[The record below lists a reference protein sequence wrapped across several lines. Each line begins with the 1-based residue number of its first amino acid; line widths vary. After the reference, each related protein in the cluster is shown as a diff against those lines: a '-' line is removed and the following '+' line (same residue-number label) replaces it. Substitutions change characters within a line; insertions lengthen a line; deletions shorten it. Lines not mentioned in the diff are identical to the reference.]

1 MVGFGGGEH
10 LLWRAVNIGCCR
22 LGVVSRTQWERQ
34 LTVTVAV
41 TAAVHLLSACHRKS
55 VSSVFGDGSA
65 VPQRSRAPL
74 CTYNHKE
81 RRLWCYALRADL
93 CNFVS
98 CTLYAFPL
106 YIQYIRVFRCIFVC
120 ICVCYWQGVRL
131 YCRGASLP
139 SLCDVVLTGT
149 WGSRVPFPLGFSCR
163 LK

>member
-65 VPQRSRAPL
+65 VPQRSCAPL

-81 RRLWCYALRADL
+81 RRLWCSVLHADL
-93 CNFVS
+93 CNFAS

-106 YIQYIRVFRCIFVC
+106 YIQCVQMHFCVYLRV
-120 ICVCYWQGVRL
+120 CVLLTGCQ
-131 YCRGASLP
+131 
-139 SLCDVVLTGT
+139 VVLQRGVTAK
-149 WGSRVPFPLGFSCR
+149 SL
-163 LK
+163 